1 MNRTTQKRYKSKT
14 ANVRLRFMFH
24 YDIPQKDGA
33 QIPAWLALRIST
45 TPPPAGEKLRRKTN
59 LRDCQ
64 TQRRHAPGVSD
75 IGRNWQS
82 D

>member
-1 MNRTTQKRYKSKT
+1 MAPIKVQRCVNINQTAQTGYKSKT

-45 TPPPAGEKLRRKTN
+45 PPPAAGEKL
-59 LRDCQ
+59 
-64 TQRRHAPGVSD
+64 
-75 IGRNWQS
+75 
-82 D
+82 

>member
-45 TPPPAGEKLRRKTN
+45 TPPAAGEKL
-59 LRDCQ
+59 
-64 TQRRHAPGVSD
+64 
-75 IGRNWQS
+75 
-82 D
+82 